1 MEPLEKLTASALTDA
16 EHIARC
22 AEALMTALNEQAV
35 AIEGMEAYSG
45 YHSGIDKDAADEAE
59 RALDA
64 ANDARTEAWR
74 SLRSAIYEFRKRR
87 DRVTSALEVRGP
99 RGQRG
104 DPLYADID
112 GKVVVGDPEDPQ
124 EVQAVAA
131 WLREQYDVL
140 PGFGWLDGGCFVLAL
155 SMRALGRRY
164 GFPATVA
171 CFYRENGSPDH
182 FLAKPSANGRYFD
195 GDGFATAEEVVWK
208 MRELEG
214 VDGHLEDI
222 DDQELDRIMAASVF
236 WHSRGAIE
244 EICDRMDKAFGP
256 RLLLC

>member
-1 MEPLEKLTASALTDA
+1 MESLEKLTASALTDA
-16 EHIARC
+16 EHVARC

-35 AIEGMEAYSG
+35 AIEGMEACATG
-45 YHSGIDKDAADEAE
+45 TDRDAADEAE

-87 DRVTSALEVRGP
+87 DRVTSALKDHGP
-99 RGQRG
+99 RERPG

-112 GKVVVGDPEDPQ
+112 GKVVVGDPEDPD
-124 EVQAVAA
+124 EVQAVTA

-140 PGFGWLDGGCFVLAL
+140 PDFGWLDGGCLTLAL
-155 SMRALGRRY
+155 AMRALGRRY
-164 GFPATVA
+164 DFPVSIA

-182 FLAKPSANGRYFD
+182 FLAKSSLHGRFFD

-208 MRELEG
+208 MNQQEG
-214 VDGHLEDI
+214 VDGHLEVI
-222 DDQELDRIMAASVF
+222 DDQELDRIMAESVF
-236 WHSRGAIE
+236 WHNRGVVE
-244 EICDRMDKAFGP
+244 EICDRLDKAFGP